1 MKIYKLDHQDITHRL
16 EEFAKRLNQTA
27 QQVVIQDPQAFAE
40 HIRKKGSELLSIL
53 KATLFRE
60 KARVIRPEF
69 LRARI
74 KRRVID
80 NLDEDFQYP
89 EVVDVVTDSLVQAA
103 KEDPRYRRMLGL
115 DSYPNRY

>member
-1 MKIYKLDHQDITHRL
+1 MKIYNLDHRQITHRL
-16 EEFAKRLNQTA
+16 EEFARKLNQTA
-27 QQVVIQDPQAFAE
+27 QQVVIQDPHMFAE
-40 HIRKKGSELLSIL
+40 QIRKKGAELLSIL

-74 KRRVID
+74 KKRVIA

-89 EVVDVVTDSLVQAA
+89 EVIEVVTDSLVQAA
-103 KEDPRYRRMLGL
+103 QQDPRYRKILGL
-115 DSYPNRY
+115 EENVA